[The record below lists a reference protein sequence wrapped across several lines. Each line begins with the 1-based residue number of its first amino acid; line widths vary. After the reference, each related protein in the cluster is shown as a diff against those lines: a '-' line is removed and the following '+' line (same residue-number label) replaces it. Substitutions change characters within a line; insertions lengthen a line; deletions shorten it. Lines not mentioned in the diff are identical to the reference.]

1 MKFLIWGSTYVTD
14 SVTNIV
20 SVRPMRLFDEL
31 IDSFVQYESIYL
43 LLRQN
48 SFLVCS
54 CTLLFAVIIS
64 FIIGYKR
71 SGSRRLRK
79 QLEEQLKH
87 AKRAVM
93 DLEHKLMTLE
103 VNDNDNNA
111 SNSRKEI
118 RIWMDGAFD
127 MMHFGHMN
135 AFRQGKALG
144 TRLIVGINSDDSITQ
159 CKGKP
164 VNTDHERSE
173 TVRACKWVDEVV
185 TNVPYIMN
193 EEYLQWVIKTYKI
206 DYVVHGDDPCIVDGK
221 DVYESAQKMGKYLTI
236 PRTEGISTTDI
247 VGRMLLM
254 TRSHHDR
261 SSSFDE
267 TSDIVQSPTP
277 DKKLASNS
285 IEVFT
290 RKSNFLTTSRV
301 VRLFGA
307 GVKAPKKT
315 DKVVYIDG
323 SWDMFHAGHVSIL
336 EKARA
341 FGDYIIVGI
350 YNDEVVNSNL
360 GINLPILSLHER
372 VLSVL
377 GCKFVDDVL
386 IDAPYTVTKEMID
399 SLNIAVVVKGL
410 SDNSTHTSHNDL
422 ASLDTSSNSNSNFS
436 GNDNLSPG
444 DAYALPRKMG
454 ILQEIN
460 SGSTLNVLD
469 IIKRVHG
476 QRDRYTE
483 KYARKKVAEENFYA
497 EKYKK

>member
-1 MKFLIWGSTYVTD
+1 MQ
-14 SVTNIV
+14 
-20 SVRPMRLFDEL
+20 LFDEL
-31 IDSFVQYESIYL
+31 IDSFVQYESIYV

-103 VNDNDNNA
+103 VSDNDNNV
-111 SNSRKEI
+111 SNNKKEI

-127 MMHFGHMN
+127 MMHYGHMN
-135 AFRQGKALG
+135 AFRQGRALG
-144 TRLIVGINSDDSITQ
+144 THLIVGINSDDSITK

-164 VNTDHERSE
+164 VNTDHERCE

-267 TSDIVQSPTP
+267 TSDIVQTPTP

-307 GVKAPKKT
+307 GVKSPKKT

-410 SDNSTHTSHNDL
+410 SDNSTHASHNDL
-422 ASLDTSSNSNSNFS
+422 ASLDSSGNSNSNI
-436 GNDNLSPG
+436 NNNNNNNNTSPG